1 MSILDC
7 GKVDETPTVAIIT
20 HEPHEVTGVTC
31 NHNLNTTARR
41 PTDMAPQFQDDSITI
56 HKIKCGPYDNNA
68 YLLVCPETNQSIL
81 IDTPQDPGALI
92 EAAQQTDV
100 QAILITHNHFDHL
113 AGFEEVTSAIGA
125 SVGIGGPDA
134 EALST
139 PPARLLKEGDEITAG
154 TLTLKAVATPG
165 HTPGATCFTIGNHL
179 FSGDTLFPNGPGKS
193 GSPEKLA
200 QLIDSITS
208 SLFVLDDDT
217 NIFPGHGDDGNLG
230 EEKEKYAVY
239 ASKEHP
245 ADLSG
250 DVEWLKS

>member
-1 MSILDC
+1 
-7 GKVDETPTVAIIT
+7 
-20 HEPHEVTGVTC
+20 
-31 NHNLNTTARR
+31 
-41 PTDMAPQFQDDSITI
+41 MAPHFQDDSITI

-68 YLLVCPETNQSIL
+68 YLLVCPETNKSIL

-100 QAILITHNHFDHL
+100 QAILITHNHGDHL
-113 AGFEEVTSAIGA
+113 AGFAEVTATISA

-134 EALST
+134 DALSN
-139 PPARLLKEGDEITAG
+139 PPAMLLKEGDEITAG
-154 TLTLKAVATPG
+154 TLTLKAIATPG
-165 HTPGATCFTIGNHL
+165 HTPGSTCFSIGGHL

-217 NIFPGHGDDGNLG
+217 NIFPGHGDSGNLK
-230 EEKEKYAVY
+230 EEKDKYAVF
-239 ASKEHP
+239 ASKDHP